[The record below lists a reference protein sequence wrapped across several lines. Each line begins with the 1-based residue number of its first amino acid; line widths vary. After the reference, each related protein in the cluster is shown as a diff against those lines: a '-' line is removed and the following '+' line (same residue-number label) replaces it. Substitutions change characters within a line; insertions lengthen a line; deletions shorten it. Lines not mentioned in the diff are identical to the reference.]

1 MSLDKYRCARTSSL
15 CHRVQIPS
23 PFPHLQGHIQP
34 GSGHRR
40 LLVAGSR
47 KNPLEQIKEML
58 VYFCYI
64 TSTPHG
70 EGAVTMHVPNG
81 PVMAAVVPAIRFGWE
96 AGRRK
101 KGQCRFI

>member
-1 MSLDKYRCARTSSL
+1 MTNTDAQG
-15 CHRVQIPS
+15 RVPS
-23 PFPHLQGHIQP
+23 VTEFRFLHHSRILQGHIQP

-70 EGAVTMHVPNG
+70 GGAVTMHVPNG
-81 PVMAAVVPAIRFGWE
+81 PMMAAVVPAIRFGWE

-101 KGQCRFI
+101 KGQCHFI